1 MYVLSLFDGI
11 SCGRVALDR
20 AKIPVTCYYA
30 SEIDKFAI
38 QVSQKNYP
46 DIIRLGDVTKWRT
59 WDIDW
64 TKIDL
69 VIAGSPCQ
77 AFSFAGKRLGF
88 DDPRGQLFFTFVDIL
103 NHIKSLNPHVK
114 FLLENVRMKK
124 KHQAVITEHMRVE
137 PQLIDSNLVS
147 AQNRKRL
154 YWFNWQAPQPE
165 DKGILLADI
174 LLPVFSEAYLCS
186 PGWHHW
192 WEKKTIS
199 ATKEILA
206 NRQSSQQ
213 SHHAH

>member
-59 WDIDW
+59 WDINW
-64 TKIDL
+64 AEIDL
-69 VIAGSPCQ
+69 VLAGSPCQ

-114 FLLENVRMKK
+114 FLLENVRMKRNIK
-124 KHQAVITEHMRVE
+124 Q
-137 PQLIDSNLVS
+137 S
-147 AQNRKRL
+147 
-154 YWFNWQAPQPE
+154 
-165 DKGILLADI
+165 
-174 LLPVFSEAYLCS
+174 LPS
-186 PGWHHW
+186 
-192 WEKKTIS
+192 I
-199 ATKEILA
+199 
-206 NRQSSQQ
+206 
-213 SHHAH
+213 

>member
-1 MYVLSLFDGI
+1 MYILNLFDGI

-46 DIIRLGDVTKWRT
+46 DIIRLGDVTKWQT
-59 WDIDW
+59 WDINW
-64 TKIDL
+64 AEIDL
-69 VIAGSPCQ
+69 VLAGSPCQ

-124 KHQAVITEHMRVE
+124 EHQAVITEHMRVE

-199 ATKEILA
+199 ATKEILT
-206 NRQSSQQ
+206 NW
-213 SHHAH
+213 